1 MDSLMIDT
9 SGLYYK
15 NVIAFATIEDAV
27 DWINAKHKYKVLA
40 AWRFDSR
47 SGQLTFDTYTEK
59 ARRHLRLQR

>member
-9 SGLYYK
+9 SSIYYK
-15 NVIAFATIEDAV
+15 NVIAFKTVQDAV